1 VRPEFT
7 SMATG
12 HMEKIPKLANNN
24 NNKGSGGTVPIGTA
38 GLARYV

>member
-1 VRPEFT
+1 VRPEFI

-24 NNKGSGGTVPIGTA
+24 NKGSGGTVPIGTA
-38 GLARYV
+38 RLARYV